1 MSEFE
6 ISELSF
12 GAGIIGMSPLPGAK
26 GDYATEMA
34 SWLKWKPDAVLS
46 MTGQA
51 EMKKLGSADIPD
63 DLRNAIFNGCIF
75 QLMTFRQHQRIAM
88 SYGSQFHKHCT
99 GF

>member
-12 GAGIIGMSPLPGAK
+12 GSGIIGMSPLPGAK

-34 SWLKWKPDAVLS
+34 AWLQWKPDAVLS

-51 EMKKLGSADIPD
+51 EMKKLGSADIP
-63 DLRNAIFNGCIF
+63 
-75 QLMTFRQHQRIAM
+75 
-88 SYGSQFHKHCT
+88 
-99 GF
+99 